1 VWRGYTRISA
11 AMRHDNFGDCAIRA
25 IHVKAAGPRENAV
38 ETILDSAHKVVQASQ
53 TFWEVIMKG
62 KKGFTSLATASLGLL
77 IVGGQMSQLRAT
89 SSTNFVSHSFAALSQ
104 PGDESNVNTFT
115 GKIVSQNGDRYIL
128 RDEANDVWYH
138 LDDQQQAGKFF
149 GKSVVV
155 TGTLDG
161 RADMIHIRN
170 IMESKS

>member
-1 VWRGYTRISA
+1 
-11 AMRHDNFGDCAIRA
+11 MRPDNFGDCAIRA
-25 IHVKAAGPRENAV
+25 IQGKAADPRENAV
-38 ETILDSAHKVVQASQ
+38 ETISDCANRVVLARQ
-53 TFWEVIMKG
+53 TFGEEIMKG

-77 IVGGQMSQLRAT
+77 IVSGPMNQLRAT
-89 SSTNFVSHSFAALSQ
+89 SSTNFTSHSFATTSQ
-104 PGDESNVNTFT
+104 PGDESNVNTFA

-161 RADMIHIRN
+161 RSDMIHIRN
-170 IMESKS
+170 IMESKN